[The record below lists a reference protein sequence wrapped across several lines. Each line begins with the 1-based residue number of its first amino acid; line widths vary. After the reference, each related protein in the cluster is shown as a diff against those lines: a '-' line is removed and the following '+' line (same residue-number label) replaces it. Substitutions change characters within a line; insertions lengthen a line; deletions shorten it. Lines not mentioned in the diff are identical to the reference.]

1 MERLTSR
8 NPLTERGAMNLSL
21 TDLYMR
27 LKVYED
33 AEEEGRLLVLPC
45 RIGDPVWFV
54 VQDVDDPGRWEIC
67 EPQKVTEVGPHGFWI
82 SGLLDEPDG
91 IHMFTPWSALGSEA
105 FLSREAAEAALEER
119 EGA

>member
-45 RIGDPVWFV
+45 KVGDELWFE
-54 VQDVDDPGRWEIC
+54 RN
-67 EPQKVTEVGPHGFWI
+67 
-82 SGLLDEPDG
+82 GLLRCETVDRVQVEQTDIDDG
-91 IHMFTPWSALGSEA
+91 WYVSICTMSVSVLAEDIGRLVWLT
-105 FLSREAAEAALEER
+105 REAAEAALKER
-119 EGA
+119 EGK